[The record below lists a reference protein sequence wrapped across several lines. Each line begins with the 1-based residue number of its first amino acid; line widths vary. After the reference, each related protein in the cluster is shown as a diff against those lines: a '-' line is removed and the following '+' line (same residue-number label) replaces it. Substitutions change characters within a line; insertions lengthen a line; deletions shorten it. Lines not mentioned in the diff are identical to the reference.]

1 MSLTLYC
8 LYTFNFIHT
17 ALNVHNPNNTIV
29 NCNFGFLLILDV
41 QNVFNK
47 CSVEKPC
54 EVNAGNCSFDSE
66 CRGNLICTQNDC
78 KGSTFSLYSKCCQE
92 PGDDIFYI
100 STWFTNYYKMV
111 DILFYYFLL
120 YIVPKKTS
128 FKECCFIYLEFS
140 VSIEL

>member
-8 LYTFNFIHT
+8 LYTFNCILT

-41 QNVFNK
+41 RNVLNK

-54 EVNAGNCSFDSE
+54 EVNAGLCSFDNE
-66 CRGNLICTQNDC
+66 CRGNLICTRNDC
-78 KGSTFSLYSKCCQE
+78 EESTFSLYGKCCQE

-111 DILFYYFLL
+111 DIFFYYFLL
-120 YIVPKKTS
+120 YIVPKKN
-128 FKECCFIYLEFS
+128 FF
-140 VSIEL
+140 

>member
-1 MSLTLYC
+1 M
-8 LYTFNFIHT
+8 
-17 ALNVHNPNNTIV
+17 
-29 NCNFGFLLILDV
+29 
-41 QNVFNK
+41 
-47 CSVEKPC
+47 EKPC

-140 VSIEL
+140 VSIELWIGFFKAREKTFWAQTIECPEVRKSLYLQLPSTYLILT